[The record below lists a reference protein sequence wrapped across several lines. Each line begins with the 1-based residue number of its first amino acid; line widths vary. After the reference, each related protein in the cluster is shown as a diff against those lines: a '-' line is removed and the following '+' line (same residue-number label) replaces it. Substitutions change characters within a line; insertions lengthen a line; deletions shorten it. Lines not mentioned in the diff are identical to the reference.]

1 MLTGKALLLK
11 AAKHKSLPNDPVQN
25 AHVLG
30 VDIQR
35 VSKFLKETEHMN
47 IKQKK
52 RNKAGAMDGI
62 EPLTWSE
69 KENCPMIKCEDMEK
83 NYKPLMKHLD
93 SFPSV
98 NYGPELASP
107 FDKNVLLCRKSK
119 ENVNRYA
126 TEKQSLPIT
135 KKGGYCEACD
145 YWYKCTLR
153 QHLNSEKHLK
163 FIRNSTNYLA
173 LDEIMGKLP
182 CLESFFKKF
191 NFDKEIHCDSTLN
204 EKSPNL
210 TSESV
215 LKEETL
221 TKTVVETDGTCLSE
235 KCAEG
240 DNLVKTTGDF
250 YKQKEADHS
259 EQFFSDKKSI
269 EEDVLDK
276 DIPKPENPVDT
287 LREQNL
293 KHSSRPLS
301 DIYFSP
307 IHSPS
312 CEAEN
317 LSFTDLAN
325 QWMADIKSACIKTD
339 VDCSSNPQNK
349 NPMNQESVLNQPCV
363 TEESCAKML
372 ENVSKPVS
380 VADNLDD
387 GALVTKLETAPC
399 ETRISGHASSYD
411 NSAKSKVADATKKVL
426 SGINAS
432 DNVSNVLT
440 NHINNEENV
449 HGLFSNKTPQLP
461 VAASKK
467 VPVSRRLTY
476 SPCTSKPNHDL
487 RAMLSQNNWENKEN
501 QPSATYE
508 SEKRQE
514 TIQQPIKIKINL
526 SSLRVNPNVQLV
538 KPHRKRPRVS
548 SSNVYC
554 AVQQSDMKL
563 KLCKVK
569 VTPIQQ
575 NGDLRH
581 YWKVRKSG
589 GCRLVFSAEKRK
601 ACDDDE
607 YVSSKRKRL
616 NVQ

>member
-1 MLTGKALLLK
+1 M
-11 AAKHKSLPNDPVQN
+11 
-25 AHVLG
+25 
-30 VDIQR
+30 
-35 VSKFLKETEHMN
+35 
-47 IKQKK
+47 
-52 RNKAGAMDGI
+52 
-62 EPLTWSE
+62 
-69 KENCPMIKCEDMEK
+69 
-83 NYKPLMKHLD
+83 
-93 SFPSV
+93 
-98 NYGPELASP
+98 
-107 FDKNVLLCRKSK
+107 
-119 ENVNRYA
+119 
-126 TEKQSLPIT
+126 
-135 KKGGYCEACD
+135 
-145 YWYKCTLR
+145 
-153 QHLNSEKHLK
+153 
-163 FIRNSTNYLA
+163 
-173 LDEIMGKLP
+173 
-182 CLESFFKKF
+182 
-191 NFDKEIHCDSTLN
+191 
-204 EKSPNL
+204 
-210 TSESV
+210 
-215 LKEETL
+215 
-221 TKTVVETDGTCLSE
+221 
-235 KCAEG
+235 AE
-240 DNLVKTTGDF
+240 
-250 YKQKEADHS
+250 
-259 EQFFSDKKSI
+259 
-269 EEDVLDK
+269 
-276 DIPKPENPVDT
+276 
-287 LREQNL
+287 
-293 KHSSRPLS
+293 
-301 DIYFSP
+301 
-307 IHSPS
+307 
-312 CEAEN
+312 
-317 LSFTDLAN
+317 
-325 QWMADIKSACIKTD
+325 
-339 VDCSSNPQNK
+339 
-349 NPMNQESVLNQPCV
+349 
-363 TEESCAKML
+363 
-372 ENVSKPVS
+372 
-380 VADNLDD
+380 NLDD

-411 NSAKSKVADATKKVL
+411 NSAKSKVADATQKVL